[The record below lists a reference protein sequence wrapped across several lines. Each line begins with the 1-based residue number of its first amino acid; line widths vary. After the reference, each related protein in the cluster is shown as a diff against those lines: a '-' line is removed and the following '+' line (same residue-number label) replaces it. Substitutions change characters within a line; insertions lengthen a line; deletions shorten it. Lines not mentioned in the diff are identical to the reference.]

1 MYQIQMQFIP
11 GNDSIWVIQ
20 LYPTDPIYQ
29 YDNIDDANNQAAA
42 LQTADDTGR
51 IYKVVQI

>member
-20 LYPTDPIYQ
+20 LHPTDPIYQ
-29 YDNIDDANNQAAA
+29 YDNIDDANNQLII
-42 LQTADDTGR
+42 LQAADDTGR

>member
-20 LYPTDPIYQ
+20 LHPTDPIYQ
-29 YDNIDDANNQAAA
+29 YNDINSANTQLAILQAA
-42 LQTADDTGR
+42 DNTGR
-51 IYKVVQI
+51 QYKVILI

>member
-11 GNDSIWVIQ
+11 GIDSIWVIQ

-29 YDNIDDANNQAAA
+29 YDNIDDANNQLTI

>member
-11 GNDSIWVIQ
+11 GTDSIWVIQ

-29 YDNIDDANNQAAA
+29 YDNIDDANNQLTI
-42 LQTADDTGR
+42 LQAADDTGR

>member
-20 LYPTDPIYQ
+20 LHPTDPIYQ
-29 YDNIDDANNQAAA
+29 YDNIDDANNQAVA

-51 IYKVVQI
+51 IYKVLQI